1 LEGTGIDHNT
11 YGGMIMEEK
20 VILKR
25 PPKSPAL
32 AGILAFFFP
41 GTGALYNRQPLKFLA
56 VILGIA
62 VMVTMLA
69 SEEGSAPFLGI
80 LLGGLYFYQF
90 FDAIITANAINRKFF
105 QGEEVEEIKVEEVPE
120 FVKTGSV
127 FWGIVLMIIGVVL
140 LMANF
145 SFLVTYS
152 RIWSLWPLV
161 VIIIGVK
168 LIVDYVSKDK
178 EGV

>member
-1 LEGTGIDHNT
+1 
-11 YGGMIMEEK
+11 MEEK
-20 VILKR
+20 IVLKR

-56 VILGIA
+56 VIIGFA

-69 SEEGSAPFLGI
+69 NEEGSAPFLGI

-90 FDAIITANAINRKFF
+90 FDAIITANAINRKY
-105 QGEEVEEIKVEEVPE
+105 QEGEEVEELKVEEVPE
-120 FVKTGSV
+120 FIRTGSV

-145 SFLVTYS
+145 DFLVTYS
-152 RIWSLWPLV
+152 KIWSLWPLV

-168 LIVDYVSKDK
+168 LILDYASKDK
-178 EGV
+178 DAV